1 MPKCEA
7 CQVLLDDETADMM
20 SQQFIAFDAEMT
32 GLNPRTDRIVEL
44 GAVLFENGVPTK
56 TFSSLV
62 NCGLYIRPSSQNVNH
77 ITNESLK
84 TAPREGEAY
93 RSFLEFLGPSAQGKV
108 LLCAHNA
115 KCDFTFLS
123 KALERCGLPGMF
135 YFIDTLS
142 LSRNLLNLQDYKQQ
156 TIAEALEIPNQ
167 DAHRACN
174 DALVCGQIMCHL
186 LEAYRQQKKS

>member
-1 MPKCEA
+1 MAKCEA

-32 GLNPRTDRIVEL
+32 GLDPRTDRIVEL

-186 LEAYRQQKKS
+186 LEAKKKKKKS

>member
-1 MPKCEA
+1 MAKCEA

-32 GLNPRTDRIVEL
+32 GLDPRTDRIVEL

-93 RSFLEFLGPSAQGKV
+93 RSFLEFLGPSAQGKRDMPADRRRMHEFADC
-108 LLCAHNA
+108 LDSLYQRRNCKKLCLHDLRQA
-115 KCDFTFLS
+115 
-123 KALERCGLPGMF
+123 R
-135 YFIDTLS
+135 
-142 LSRNLLNLQDYKQQ
+142 
-156 TIAEALEIPNQ
+156 
-167 DAHRACN
+167 RA
-174 DALVCGQIMCHL
+174 
-186 LEAYRQQKKS
+186 

>member
-1 MPKCEA
+1 MAKCEA

-32 GLNPRTDRIVEL
+32 GLDPRTDRIVEL

-108 LLCAHNA
+108 LLLTHY
-115 KCDFTFLS
+115 
-123 KALERCGLPGMF
+123 R
-135 YFIDTLS
+135 Y
-142 LSRNLLNLQDYKQQ
+142 Q
-156 TIAEALEIPNQ
+156 EI
-167 DAHRACN
+167 
-174 DALVCGQIMCHL
+174 
-186 LEAYRQQKKS
+186 S